1 MANLPDETLTTVFYL
16 QRRLFQIIN
25 QASAAEFNLAEEYGE
40 TEATLGELEELKN
53 VIERA
58 RTSYTRLYR
67 LVLLVGESQPI
78 ADSATINLL
87 QQSIAQAE
95 ATADASEASTQEIK
109 RNWNLP

>member
-1 MANLPDETLTTVFYL
+1 MANLPNETLTTILYL

-40 TEATLGELEELKN
+40 TETTLGELEELKN

-67 LVLLVGESQPI
+67 LLLLVGESQPI

-87 QQSIAQAE
+87 EQSIAQAE